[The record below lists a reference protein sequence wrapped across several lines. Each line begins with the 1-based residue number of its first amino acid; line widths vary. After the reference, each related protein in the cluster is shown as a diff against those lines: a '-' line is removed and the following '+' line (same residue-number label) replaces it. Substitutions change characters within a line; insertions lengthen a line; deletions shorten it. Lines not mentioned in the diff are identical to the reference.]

1 MSNEYRYNPQSEL
14 QSTKEKISSVEDQ
27 SLNRTR
33 AMRQLLSETR
43 EVGTKTAE
51 ELVLQG
57 EKLQNIN
64 RTLDDINEDL
74 TANQKEINK
83 LKGFFGR
90 IKSKFS
96 SSKKNDLNSGSIA
109 KSSKSDDKKQKKE
122 NGNLKFENEPYQKPQ
137 FVSITGSDRE
147 KGTINL
153 NCLKNYNIY

>member
-1 MSNEYRYNPQSEL
+1 MSNYNRYDPQSEL
-14 QSTKEKISSVEDQ
+14 QSTREKISSVEDQ

-96 SSKKNDLNSGSIA
+96 SSSKKNDLKEDKSNSA
-109 KSSKSDDKKQKKE
+109 KSSKSDDKKNKKQ
-122 NGNLKFENEPYQKPQ
+122 NGNLNFENEPYQKPQ
-137 FVSITGSDRE
+137 FASITGSDRE
-147 KGTINL
+147 KGKI
-153 NCLKNYNIY
+153 